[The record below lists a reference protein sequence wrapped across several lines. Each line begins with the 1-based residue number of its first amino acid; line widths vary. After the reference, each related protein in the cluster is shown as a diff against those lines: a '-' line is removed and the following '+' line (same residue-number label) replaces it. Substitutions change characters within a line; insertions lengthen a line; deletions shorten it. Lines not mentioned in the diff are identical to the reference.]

1 MQQAGSRKR
10 IGRPSPA
17 MVVAVVAL
25 IAALGGSAVAAH
37 HGRHKVKLPKNSVG
51 PRQLKRKAVT
61 TGKIANNAVNS
72 AKVANGS
79 LTGSDIN
86 LGALGKVPAAA
97 RADAAGN
104 ADTLGGHAAACP
116 AGAILVR
123 GVCFDSAPGPVVSDV
138 KTAADTCA
146 AKGGF
151 LPTPMELY
159 SVRGLINLGTGVGAD
174 RVFTDSYYGNT
185 QGSKYG
191 TVVIDGTGAISEQEV
206 TSPARYVCTYPLVR

>member
-1 MQQAGSRKR
+1 MSRIHDRRAVRRRAVVRGRARQQA
-10 IGRPSPA
+10 IGDRRA
-17 MVVAVVAL
+17 
-25 IAALGGSAVAAH
+25 
-37 HGRHKVKLPKNSVG
+37 
-51 PRQLKRKAVT
+51 
-61 TGKIANNAVNS
+61 
-72 AKVANGS
+72 
-79 LTGSDIN
+79 
-86 LGALGKVPAAA
+86 GAAAA
-97 RADAAGN
+97 RADSAGN